1 MRRRPVLIGL
11 LVLVVGALVV
21 GYAANQIEARQ
32 KLLVRVHALTGGDP
46 AKGRVLI
53 AAHACGGCHEVPGV
67 AGATGH
73 VGPSLDGIAGRAYI
87 AGRLAN
93 SPDNLERWIVDP
105 QGVEPGVAMPPAG
118 VSPGEARDIAAYLYT
133 LE

>member
-11 LVLVVGALVV
+11 VVLVVAALAL
-21 GYAANQIEARQ
+21 GYAANQLEARH
-32 KLLVRVHALTGGDP
+32 KLLARVHALTGGDP
-46 AKGRVLI
+46 LRGKVLI

-73 VGPSLDGIAGRAYI
+73 VGPSLDGIAGRTYV

-93 SPDNLERWIVDP
+93 TPDNLEHWIVDP
-105 QGVEPGVAMPPAG
+105 QGVSPGVAMPPAG
-118 VSPGEARDIAAYLYT
+118 VSPEEARDIAAYLYT
-133 LE
+133 LQ

>member
-1 MRRRPVLIGL
+1 MRRRAAVI
-11 LVLVVGALVV
+11 LVSLGVIVV
-21 GYAANQIEARQ
+21 AAGGVAFNQIEARHR
-32 KLLVRVHALTGGDP
+32 LLLRVHALTGGDP
-46 AKGRVLI
+46 MKGRVQI

-93 SPDNLERWIVDP
+93 TPDNLERWIIDP
-105 QGVEPGVAMPPAG
+105 QGVSPGVAMPPAG
-118 VSPGEARDIAAYLYT
+118 VSPDEARDIAAYLYT